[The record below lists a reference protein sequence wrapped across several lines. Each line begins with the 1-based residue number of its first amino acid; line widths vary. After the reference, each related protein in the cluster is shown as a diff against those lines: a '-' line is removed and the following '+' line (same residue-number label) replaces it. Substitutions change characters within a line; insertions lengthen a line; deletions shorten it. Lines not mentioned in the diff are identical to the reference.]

1 MTNRIN
7 MASEVPSMYKKLFDM
22 EQEGKELIQNAQIE
36 EGFSHLLKL
45 KASQINKCAYC
56 VRLHTKD
63 ALACGETIERIS
75 VVSAWEDSDYFSLKE
90 RACLSLVEAITLV
103 SYDQVSDTVYENAKE
118 VLTKE
123 ELVSVEWLAILINSW
138 NRLAISSRYIVKG

>member
-1 MTNRIN
+1 

-75 VVSAWEDSDYFSLKE
+75 VVSAWEESDYFSLKE

>member
-1 MTNRIN
+1 M
-7 MASEVPSMYKKLFDM
+7 
-22 EQEGKELIQNAQIE
+22 
-36 EGFSHLLKL
+36 
-45 KASQINKCAYC
+45 
-56 VRLHTKD
+56 
-63 ALACGETIERIS
+63 ACGETIERIS
-75 VVSAWEDSDYFSLKE
+75 VVSAWEESDYFSLKE

>member
-75 VVSAWEDSDYFSLKE
+75 VVSGWEESDYFSLKE

>member
-75 VVSAWEDSDYFSLKE
+75 VVSAWEESDYFSLKE

-138 NRLAISSRYIVKG
+138 NRLAISSRYIVKC